1 VNEVNQTTSGSVRTV
16 SGVVVSAKMDK
27 TVTVVIERKVAHPLY
42 RKYVKRFT
50 KLYVHDEKNECSV
63 NDKVLVQECR
73 PISKKKSWRLLE
85 VLESGSA

>member
-1 VNEVNQTTSGSVRTV
+1 MNEINQKTNGNARTI

-27 TVTVVIERKVAHPLY
+27 TVTVVVERKVAHPLY
-42 RKYVKRFT
+42 RKYVKKFT
-50 KLYVHDEKNECSV
+50 KLYVHDEQNECSI

-73 PISKKKSWRLLE
+73 PISKMKSWRLVE